1 MMDMNIH
8 ILKHWKME
16 LKIDAAHNWGGTKRL
31 CKLLTKTEILHFKD
45 SDFLTIYVS
54 TLTRSVTDEI
64 RFNDENSILEIVI
77 STDGTDVPN
86 AIVGGVYF
94 ASGLIDEGVL
104 IRNIKTY
111 TSPKFY
117 GLVFQEIKKNN
128 RPDS

>member
-1 MMDMNIH
+1 M
-8 ILKHWKME
+8 
-16 LKIDAAHNWGGTKRL
+16 
-31 CKLLTKTEILHFKD
+31 
-45 SDFLTIYVS
+45 
-54 TLTRSVTDEI
+54 TDEI